1 MRSSIVLSILLG
13 AVLLAGAVFYVVSPS
28 RTADPGRTDDAL
40 AALEA
45 RLARIEKRLAA
56 GGARRS
62 AAPVNADETPGA
74 PRSAE
79 NEDEGDEGDAD
90 PEADD
95 GIESVLARL
104 DIIETRLRGLE
115 ADPVERAFNF
125 LQSGSASLRREG
137 VRALERIA
145 QNDPQAR
152 DAIRQM
158 LLDPDPQVR
167 SAAADSLADIED
179 KAAVPQLLGLL
190 GDPEA
195 SVRREALGSLGELE
209 AKDAALEVAGLLKDP
224 DARVRQEAADVL
236 GGLQA
241 RDAAEFLTAA
251 LADADEE
258 VRGEAIA
265 SIGEVGDA
273 SAAPLLRDM
282 YSKNP
287 GPHRLRLALALQK
300 LGDNGPMTAEIQRL
314 SAAALGD
321 ASENARSEAIRTLSR
336 LAGRQAESVYRQA
349 LEDTSQRVR
358 REAERALERRSAD
371 RG

>member
-1 MRSSIVLSILLG
+1 MRPSIRVSMLLG
-13 AVLLAGAVFYVVSPS
+13 AVLLAGAALYVFSLG
-28 RTADPGRTDDAL
+28 RTADPRLADDAL

-45 RLARIEKRLAA
+45 RLARIEKRLVA
-56 GGARRS
+56 GGARKPT
-62 AAPVNADETPGA
+62 APVNEAAPPTEGRSPEDQEVEEDDEAT
-74 PRSAE
+74 
-79 NEDEGDEGDAD
+79 DGDLTT
-90 PEADD
+90 
-95 GIESVLARL
+95 VLARL
-104 DIIETRLRGLE
+104 DVIETRLRGLE
-115 ADPVERAFNF
+115 VDPVERAFSF
-125 LQSGSASLRREG
+125 LQSGSASLRRDG

-190 GDPEA
+190 ADPEA

-209 AKDAALEVAGLLKDP
+209 AKDAAPDVAGLLKDP
-224 DARVRQEAADVL
+224 DPRVRQEAADVL

-241 RDAAEFLTAA
+241 KDAAEFLTAA

-265 SIGEVGDA
+265 SIGEVGAA
-273 SAAPLLRDM
+273 SAAPVLRDM
-282 YSKNP
+282 YTKDP

-300 LGDNGPMTAEIQRL
+300 LGDGGPMAAEIQRL
-314 SAAALGD
+314 SATALGD
-321 ASENARSEAIRTLSR
+321 ANENVRTDAIRTLSR
-336 LAGRQAESVYRQA
+336 LAGREAESVYKQA

-358 REAERALERRSAD
+358 REAERALARR
-371 RG
+371 